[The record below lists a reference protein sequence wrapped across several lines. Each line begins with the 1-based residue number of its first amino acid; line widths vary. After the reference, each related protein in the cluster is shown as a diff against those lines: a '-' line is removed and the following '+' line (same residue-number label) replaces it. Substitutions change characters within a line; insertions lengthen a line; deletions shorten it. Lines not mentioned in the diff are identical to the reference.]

1 MEEHQYLPDTNRLS
15 ILTAIILLAYALIPF
30 IKLPET
36 LVPIPFPGISF
47 SFTWNYSTLVS
58 YLVAALAAVGGNW
71 LLRDHPNLQSRSA
84 LRHCILPALTAWGIG
99 APLRS
104 LAVGMQWWAMFA
116 FGGMLL
122 VMVFVAEYIVVDNSD
137 VRYAIATIGLT
148 AVSFALYLILT
159 VALRAADLR
168 LYMVLPALVLAI
180 GLVALRTL
188 YLRLGGEWGLH
199 WAIVIAIIVGQIV
212 VGLHYWPLRPLRFGL
227 LLIGPAYALTSVA
240 GSLEEGRSLRT
251 LWVEPVLMLILLWG
265 LAFTLE
271 T

>member
-1 MEEHQYLPDTNRLS
+1 
-15 ILTAIILLAYALIPF
+15 
-30 IKLPET
+30 
-36 LVPIPFPGISF
+36 
-47 SFTWNYSTLVS
+47 
-58 YLVAALAAVGGNW
+58 
-71 LLRDHPNLQSRSA
+71 
-84 LRHCILPALTAWGIG
+84 
-99 APLRS
+99 
-104 LAVGMQWWAMFA
+104 
-116 FGGMLL
+116 
-122 VMVFVAEYIVVDNSD
+122 
-137 VRYAIATIGLT
+137 
-148 AVSFALYLILT
+148 
-159 VALRAADLR
+159 
-168 LYMVLPALVLAI
+168 VLPALVLAI